1 VAPARIYLPTGPEE
15 ASGQETRT
23 KGTAMQYDLNT
34 LKSSRVVSQNNT
46 KKKSVTTQRS
56 HSTFNAVECWLVRHG
71 ETIENRTRVIAGQN
85 ASPLTEHGQEQAKLL
100 GKRLQHVG
108 FDAIYISDLN
118 RTTQTAD
125 AIFREMGP
133 DHRAKAFTDRR
144 LREKKC
150 GEGYE
155 GKPIGYIEQMRK
167 LSGQSHRVF
176 RPAAGESWEDVS
188 QRAHSFLREILSRYC
203 TSPQHKGRPFSHRG
217 HDMAVVDSLVDTK
230 NSPGKG
236 CVAGDCKRILIITHG
251 GFISE
256 FLSLAVGG
264 VPNHA
269 KNCSVFVL
277 ECCQDHSETPKFCL
291 KISNDVSHVRSFSS
305 VSLPRT

>member
-1 VAPARIYLPTGPEE
+1 ML
-15 ASGQETRT
+15 
-23 KGTAMQYDLNT
+23 
-34 LKSSRVVSQNNT
+34 
-46 KKKSVTTQRS
+46 
-56 HSTFNAVECWLVRHG
+56 ECWMVRHG

-118 RTTQTAD
+118 RTKQTAD
-125 AIFREMGP
+125 AIIRAMGP
-133 DHRAKAFTDRR
+133 DHRVKAFTDRR

-155 GKPIGYIEQMRK
+155 GQPIGYIEQMRK

-188 QRAHSFLREILSRYC
+188 KRAHSFLLEILSRYC
-203 TSPQHKGRPFSHRG
+203 TSPEH
-217 HDMAVVDSLVDTK
+217 
-230 NSPGKG
+230 
-236 CVAGDCKRILIITHG
+236 KRILIITHG

-277 ECCQDHSETPKFCL
+277 ECSQDHSETPQFCL

-305 VSLPRT
+305 VSLPRPCRLECHYSYFRHSHATCTHVYSFFNPLFIREKKTPH